1 LAIVP
6 KGAPQAGARSMTAML
21 KVMSASI
28 AFSAAFSSTAFAGVQ
43 NWGPPLMSAQIIRKN
58 IRAKCAGCI
67 SAVARR

>member
-1 LAIVP
+1 
-6 KGAPQAGARSMTAML
+6 MTAML

-67 SAVARR
+67 NAAARARACLQLSRIIAEAS